1 MVFHVLCFE
10 THDSTLVFWVMG
22 NRFAQYQSEVMHV
35 KCNASLLS
43 PISWCIMSLS
53 GNRQDMKV
61 GVLALQ
67 GTFIEHIGM
76 LQQLGVETP
85 PIRLPHELDT
95 LDGLIIPGG
104 ESTTMLRLMES
115 FELIQPIREMARDGL
130 PIWGTCAGMVLLA
143 KSISNYEME
152 TLGLMDMEIS
162 RNAFGSQIDSFEV
175 DLEIPF
181 VGEEP
186 FHAIF
191 IRAPIVKKAKPSVKI
206 LSRLPD
212 STIVAARQDRLLA
225 CAFHPEFTDDLR
237 FHSYFLSMVSQKLSH
252 NPESKVLQGSQL
264 GS

>member
-1 MVFHVLCFE
+1 
-10 THDSTLVFWVMG
+10 
-22 NRFAQYQSEVMHV
+22 MHV
-35 KCNASLLS
+35 KCNESLLS
-43 PISWCIMSLS
+43 SVAWCIMNLS

-67 GTFIEHIGM
+67 GTFIEHIGI
-76 LQQLGVETP
+76 LRQLGVEAP

-115 FELIQPIREMARDGL
+115 FGLIQPIREMARDGL
-130 PIWGTCAGMVLLA
+130 AIWGTCAGMVLLA

-152 TLGLMDMEIS
+152 TLGLMDMKIR

-175 DLEIPF
+175 DLEIPL
-181 VGEEP
+181 VGKEP
-186 FHAIF
+186 FHAVF
-191 IRAPIVKKAKPSVKI
+191 IRAPIVKEAEPGVKI

-212 STIVAARQDRLLA
+212 GTIVAARQNRLLA

-237 FHSYFLSMVSQKLSH
+237 FHSYFLNIVSQELSH
-252 NPESKVLQGSQL
+252 NPKDGILQGSQL
-264 GS
+264 VP

>member
-1 MVFHVLCFE
+1 M
-10 THDSTLVFWVMG
+10 
-22 NRFAQYQSEVMHV
+22 N
-35 KCNASLLS
+35 
-43 PISWCIMSLS
+43 LS

-67 GTFIEHIGM
+67 GTFIEHISI
-76 LQQLGVETP
+76 LRQLDVEAP
-85 PIRLPHELDT
+85 AIRLPHELDT

-115 FELIQPIREMARDGL
+115 FGLIQPIKEMARDGL
-130 PIWGTCAGMVLLA
+130 AIWGTCAGMVLLA
-143 KSISNYEME
+143 RSIYNYEME
-152 TLGLMDMEIS
+152 TLGLMGMTIR

-175 DLEIPF
+175 DLEIPL

-186 FHAIF
+186 FHAVF
-191 IRAPIVKKAKPSVKI
+191 IRAPIVKEAKPGVKI

-237 FHSYFLSMVSQKLSH
+237 FHRYFLNMVSQKLSH
-252 NPESKVLQGSQL
+252 NPEDGILQGSQL
-264 GS
+264 VS